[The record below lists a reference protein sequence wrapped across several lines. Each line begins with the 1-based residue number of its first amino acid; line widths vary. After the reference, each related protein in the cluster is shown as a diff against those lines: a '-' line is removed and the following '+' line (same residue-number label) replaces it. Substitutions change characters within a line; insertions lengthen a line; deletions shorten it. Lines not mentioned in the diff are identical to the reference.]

1 MGFVG
6 LMKTGCLWKLKSFG
20 TKFQTY
26 VSTYQ
31 RNIDKM
37 NNIVGYNLNDT
48 KYRQMAF
55 QLARWHCSL
64 ALFGNPW
71 SNKSEW

>member
-6 LMKTGCLWKLKSFG
+6 LMKTRLPFG

-37 NNIVGYNLNDT
+37 NNIVRYNLNDT

-55 QLARWHCSL
+55 QLARWRCSCG
-64 ALFGNPW
+64 LFGNTW